1 MDSIARLG
9 QINPDQADRIVGT
22 RRDGKFLMSPHAF
35 EFEPWVVV
43 IGGVLDY
50 LPNAVSTAWCR
61 LLAAADRCRIER
73 HQFVIAP
80 ERTNDLC
87 WLVDLNPEHLPFW
100 PGIDNVG
107 NGYDHPSAIER
118 LAGIELL
125 DELLARVEFF
135 CY

>member
-1 MDSIARLG
+1 
-9 QINPDQADRIVGT
+9 
-22 RRDGKFLMSPHAF
+22 
-35 EFEPWVVV
+35 V